1 MTDLLSSTRK
11 PDMLRIAVPNK
22 GSLSDTAAQMLY
34 EAGYTG
40 RRDPRE
46 LVVADPRNGVE
57 FFYLRP
63 RDIATYVGSG
73 DLDLGITGRDL
84 LFDAD
89 SGAEEILDLDF
100 GGSVFR
106 FAARPGSL
114 GAGEFAPEALAG
126 RRIATAYPGVVSR
139 YLAEND
145 LKADVVRLDG
155 AVENAVRLGVAD
167 LIADVVE
174 TGTTL
179 RQAGLVTLGE
189 PLLRSSAILIGRGPA
204 GDSGPAAQLI
214 RRLQGVLVA
223 RSFVMLAYD
232 VRADLLENAT
242 ALTPGIES
250 PTVSPL
256 HREGWVA
263 VQAMVQRSSVHRVM
277 DELYEIGARAILVT
291 DIANCRL

>member
-1 MTDLLSSTRK
+1 
-11 PDMLRIAVPNK
+11 MLRIAVPNK
-22 GSLSDTAAQMLY
+22 GTLSQPASQMLRD
-34 EAGYTG
+34 AGYRQRTDPKDLIC
-40 RRDPRE
+40 RDE
-46 LVVADPRNGVE
+46 ANSVE

-84 LFDAD
+84 LVD
-89 SGAEEILDLDF
+89 SGVPAEELVDLSF
-100 GGSVFR
+100 GGATFR
-106 FAARPGSL
+106 WAAPPGTIDSADQI
-114 GAGEFAPEALAG
+114 GG
-126 RRIATAYPGVVSR
+126 RRIATAYPGVVER
-139 YLAEND
+139 YLTDHE

-174 TGTTL
+174 TGATL
-179 RQAGLVTLGE
+179 RQAGLVTLDE
-189 PLLRSSAILIGRGPA
+189 PLLLSSAILIGRPGSTA
-204 GDSGPAAQLI
+204 TGVSQLI

-223 RSFVMLAYD
+223 RSYVMLAYD
-232 VRADLLENAT
+232 VQADLLDRAT

-256 HREGWVA
+256 QREGWVA
-263 VQAMVQRSSVHRVM
+263 VQAMVKRSDVHRTM
-277 DELYEIGARAILVT
+277 DELYELGARAILVT